1 MKQTIEYSLQE
12 LPLVIKKLKNL
23 LNDCSILTLTGSL
36 GAGKTTL
43 VKELLKEYGV
53 SDRVTSPTF
62 TYINQ
67 YEGSNGKR
75 FYHFDLY
82 RIKTLQDFVGA
93 GFQEYL
99 YQPNSMAIIEWPEAI
114 LPLLTQ
120 KACHANIDYQDDLG
134 KRVLTVKR
142 ER

>member
-1 MKQTIEYSLQE
+1 MKETIEYSLQE
-12 LPLVIKKLKNL
+12 LPLVVQELKKML
-23 LNDCSILTLTGSL
+23 SGSAALTLTGSL

-43 VKELLKEYGV
+43 VKELLKAYGV

-62 TYINQ
+62 TYMNQ
-67 YEGSNGKR
+67 YENEEGRR

-82 RIKTLQDFVGA
+82 RIKTMQDFMAA

-114 LPLLTQ
+114 LPLLDQ
-120 KACHANIDYQDDLG
+120 KVCHVDIEYHEDPG
-134 KRVLTVKR
+134 RRVLVIQGK
-142 ER
+142 E